1 MKKLMSR
8 DIESLAQAT
17 HPGKNQTCHP
27 TLHLSHSPA
36 YTHILL
42 EIAIFPLKTKPKR
55 QKEPTLSPTE
65 PIFWGQM

>member
-1 MKKLMSR
+1 MKKLISR

-27 TLHLSHSPA
+27 TLHLSYSPA

-42 EIAIFPLKTKPKR
+42 EIAVFP
-55 QKEPTLSPTE
+55 
-65 PIFWGQM
+65 